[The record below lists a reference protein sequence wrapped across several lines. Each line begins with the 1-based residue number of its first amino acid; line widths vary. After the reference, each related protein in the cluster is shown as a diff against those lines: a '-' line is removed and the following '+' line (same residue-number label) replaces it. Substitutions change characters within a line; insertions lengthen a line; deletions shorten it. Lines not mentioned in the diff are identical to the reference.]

1 MQDAI
6 PPWLQKPTYVEFASS
21 ISDLEVDSL
30 DIWKFT
36 KNEKYECLFCN
47 KEFSSGEKLHN
58 HKEKMHD
65 IKITSAKY
73 A

>member
-36 KNEKYECLFCN
+36 KNEKY
-47 KEFSSGEKLHN
+47 
-58 HKEKMHD
+58 
-65 IKITSAKY
+65 
-73 A
+73 

>member
-30 DIWKFT
+30 DMKIHKKWKI
-36 KNEKYECLFCN
+36 LM
-47 KEFSSGEKLHN
+47 L
-58 HKEKMHD
+58 
-65 IKITSAKY
+65 ILQQRV
-73 A
+73 